1 MTTIVPINI
10 DIHRINS
17 NLLTHVPKGGSIHQP
32 LDGRQLEDSPRS
44 SHEAYP
50 RGEPPINPHV
60 ESFGWPTP
68 NPHMFI
74 LSCYPP
80 LTLQHVPK
88 PTTKLPFKK
97 LQYLTYV
104 KNTNLNVYIRVF
116 KKDINANGENL
127 EAGIINLVGFA
138 LKNSMYE
145 WGGNFVQGHPN
156 CT

>member
-1 MTTIVPINI
+1 
-10 DIHRINS
+10 
-17 NLLTHVPKGGSIHQP
+17 
-32 LDGRQLEDSPRS
+32 
-44 SHEAYP
+44 
-50 RGEPPINPHV
+50 
-60 ESFGWPTP
+60 
-68 NPHMFI
+68 MFI